1 MVFAG
6 PFRIFA
12 GFDLVPKAHG
22 ISPARPLRRVAIH
35 MVPAAILKGD
45 GENIHDGMVQRLAA
59 RLRVH
64 LLRVIRPGADHVM
77 GVVAGMD
84 DDLLNRIHI
93 RDLFAHAEG
102 QVNQRLGLVFG
113 RMFLGVGIKN
123 GALGFARFRQRHF
136 VIDRA
141 IDILAVGTP
150 GKHPGNHAVF
160 AFINR
165 RRRALTTHA
174 AIHRFHGKL
183 AGMGGGIGLPG

>member
-12 GFDLVPKAHG
+12 GFDLVPEPDG
-22 ISPARPLRRVAIH
+22 IGAARPLRRVAIH
-35 MVPAAILKGD
+35 MVPTAILQRD
-45 GENIHDGMVQRLAA
+45 GEDIHDGMVQRLAA

-77 GVVAGMD
+77 GVMAGMD
-84 DDLLNRIHI
+84 DDLLNRFHI

-113 RMFLGVGIKN
+113 RMFLGVGIKD
-123 GALGFARFRQRHF
+123 GPLGFARFRQRHF

-160 AFINR
+160 TFIDRRWRAFT
-165 RRRALTTHA
+165 AHA
-174 AIHRFHGKL
+174 AIHRFHRQL
-183 AGMGGGIGLPG
+183 AGMGGRIGLPG

>member
-35 MVPAAILKGD
+35 MVPAAILQRD
-45 GENIHDGMVQRLAA
+45 GEDIHDGMVQRLAA

-77 GVVAGMD
+77 GVMAGMD
-84 DDLLNRIHI
+84 DDLFNRFHI

-113 RMFLGVGIKN
+113 RMFLGVGIKD
-123 GALGFARFRQRHF
+123 GPLGFARFRQRHF

-141 IDILAVGTP
+141 IDILAVGPP
-150 GKHPGNHAVF
+150 GQNPGNHTVLT
-160 AFINR
+160 FINR
-165 RRRALTTHA
+165 RRRALAAHA
-174 AIHRFHGKL
+174 AIHGFHREL
-183 AGMGGGIGLPG
+183 AGMGRGIGLPG

>member
-1 MVFAG
+1 M
-6 PFRIFA
+6 I
-12 GFDLVPKAHG
+12 
-22 ISPARPLRRVAIH
+22 
-35 MVPAAILKGD
+35 
-45 GENIHDGMVQRLAA
+45 ERLAA

-64 LLRVIRPGADHVM
+64 LLGIIRPGADHVM
-77 GVVAGMD
+77 RVMAGMD

-93 RDLFAHAEG
+93 LDLLAHAKG

-113 RMFLGVGIKN
+113 RVFLGVGIKD

-141 IDILAVGTP
+141 IDILAVGPP

-160 AFINR
+160 TFINR

-174 AIHRFHGKL
+174 AIHRFHRKL
-183 AGMGGGIGLPG
+183 AGMGRRIGLPG

>member
-6 PFRIFA
+6 PFRFFA
-12 GFDLVPKAHG
+12 GFDLVPEPDG
-22 ISPARPLRRVAIH
+22 IGAARPLRRVAIH
-35 MVPAAILKGD
+35 MVPTAILQRD
-45 GENIHDGMVQRLAA
+45 REDIHDGVIQRLAA

-64 LLRVIRPGADHVM
+64 LLRVIRPGANHIM

-84 DDLLNRIHI
+84 DDLFDRIHI
-93 RDLFAHAEG
+93 LDLLPHAKG

-113 RMFLGVGIKN
+113 GMLLGVGIKDR
-123 GALGFARFRQRHF
+123 ALGLARFRERHF

-150 GKHPGNHAVF
+150 GEHPGNHAVF
-160 AFINR
+160 TFIDRGRGAF
-165 RRRALTTHA
+165 AAHA

-183 AGMGGGIGLPG
+183 AGMGGRIGLPG